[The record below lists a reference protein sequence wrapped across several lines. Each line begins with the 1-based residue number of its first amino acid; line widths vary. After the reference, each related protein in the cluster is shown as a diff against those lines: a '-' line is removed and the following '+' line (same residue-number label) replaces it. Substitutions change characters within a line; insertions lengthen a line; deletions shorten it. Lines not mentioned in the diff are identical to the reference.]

1 MNDDG
6 FDSAAAMRASFTK
19 AASMKGAS
27 ATSTD
32 GASPIT
38 KAKSMWGKVRNAK
51 RAMGVTRS
59 LHRGIKRRA
68 AFLNLL
74 LAKGDLLREALRTE
88 TGARTDAHKKVLSEL
103 LRGFRFMSSI
113 DPILRPS
120 FANPEILSLVEV
132 KEGEFIVRKGD
143 PALCVLVVS
152 GKVVVG
158 GIGTAG
164 GAGGDGSAGRGG
176 AGRGHKPTNGI
187 RPGSLGSQRSKDM
200 ARAELQGLSIGY
212 TRENSCILCNQPSSR
227 PDRGPIQPAFIPVY
241 HHPAVNVY
249 ELSSLAHPTVLCRLA
264 GISLPGPPY
273 G

>member
-1 MNDDG
+1 MDVGG
-6 FDSAAAMRASFTK
+6 FDSAAAMKASFMK
-19 AASMKGAS
+19 AKGSTTAS
-27 ATSTD
+27 D

-38 KAKSMWGKVRNAK
+38 RAKSMWGKVRSAK

-113 DPILRPS
+113 DPILRSS

-132 KEGEFIVRKGD
+132 NEGEFIVRKGD

-164 GAGGDGSAGRGG
+164 GAGGAGGDGSAGRGG
-176 AGRGHKPTNGI
+176 AGRGHKSTNGI

-200 ARAELQGLSIGY
+200 ARVELQGLFSGY
-212 TRENSCILCNQPSSR
+212 TRGEFLY
-227 PDRGPIQPAFIPVY
+227 PV
-241 HHPAVNVY
+241 
-249 ELSSLAHPTVLCRLA
+249 
-264 GISLPGPPY
+264 
-273 G
+273 